1 MRISDWSSDVCS
13 SDLANI
19 KHRPSGR
26 RPSLYFM
33 LLQILSIL
41 LNILWWIIIAQA
53 VMSWLLAF
61 NVINTHNEFVRQLWY
76 VLERITEPL
85 YRPIRRIMPDFGG
98 IDLTPMVVLILLI
111 IIRGPRSEEHTS
123 ELQSLMRISYAVFC
137 LKKQNNNKQ

>member
-1 MRISDWSSDVCS
+1 
-13 SDLANI
+13 
-19 KHRPSGR
+19 
-26 RPSLYFM
+26 LYFM
-33 LLQILSIL
+33 FLEILSIL
-41 LNILWWIIIAQA
+41 LNILWWIIIVQA

-111 IIRGPRSEEHTS
+111 IIRGPVMSY
-123 ELQSLMRISYAVFC
+123 LVQLGISSGLA
-137 LKKQNNNKQ
+137 

>member
-1 MRISDWSSDVCS
+1 MF
-13 SDLANI
+13 LE
-19 KHRPSGR
+19 
-26 RPSLYFM
+26 
-33 LLQILSIL
+33 ILSIL
-41 LNILWWIIIAQA
+41 HNILWWIIIVQA

-111 IIRGPRSEEHTS
+111 IIRGPV
-123 ELQSLMRISYAVFC
+123 MSYLVQLGINSGLA
-137 LKKQNNNKQ
+137 

>member
-1 MRISDWSSDVCS
+1 MFLDI
-13 SDLANI
+13 LA
-19 KHRPSGR
+19 
-26 RPSLYFM
+26 
-33 LLQILSIL
+33 IL
-41 LNILWWIIIAQA
+41 LNILWWIIIVQA

-111 IIRGPRSEEHTS
+111 IIRGPVMSY
-123 ELQSLMRISYAVFC
+123 LVQLGISSGLA
-137 LKKQNNNKQ
+137 

>member
-1 MRISDWSSDVCS
+1 MF
-13 SDLANI
+13 LE
-19 KHRPSGR
+19 
-26 RPSLYFM
+26 
-33 LLQILSIL
+33 ILSIL
-41 LNILWWIIIAQA
+41 LNILWWIIIVQA

-111 IIRGPRSEEHTS
+111 IIRGPVMSY
-123 ELQSLMRISYAVFC
+123 LVQIGISSGLA
-137 LKKQNNNKQ
+137 